1 MKETE
6 EMDVRPGIDDRRQ
19 QAESAG
25 YQCGATSL
33 AVIVPMLNESEHLP
47 TLLESID
54 SQTRRPDRL
63 ILVDDGSTD
72 GTYEVAQR
80 FAGRAEYAVALR
92 RPPRPPE
99 DDRLATAA
107 ELRAF
112 QWGLEQLDTRYEIV
126 TKLDADLELSP
137 VHFAEVLRLFD
148 DDDRLGVAGSYLSI
162 RCPDGSTVR
171 EKHPQDHVR
180 GPNKFY
186 RRECLDQISPLP
198 AHLGWDIFDEAMAR
212 MHGWRTTST
221 ALPGGD
227 SIHL

>member
-80 FAGRAEYAVALR
+80 FAGRAEYAVAVR

-112 QWGLEQLDTRYEIV
+112 QWGLSQLDDSYDV
-126 TKLDADLELSP
+126 VAKLDADLELSS
-137 VHFAEVLRLFD
+137 VHFAEVLRLLERD
-148 DDDRLGVAGSYLSI
+148 ERLGVAGAYLSI
-162 RCPDGSTVR
+162 RHPDGSVCR
-171 EKHPQDHVR
+171 ERHPQEHVR

-186 RRECLDQISPLP
+186 RRACLKQISPLP
-198 AHLGWDIFDEAMAR
+198 AHLGWDSFDEAIA
-212 MHGWRTTST
+212 
-221 ALPGGD
+221 
-227 SIHL
+227 